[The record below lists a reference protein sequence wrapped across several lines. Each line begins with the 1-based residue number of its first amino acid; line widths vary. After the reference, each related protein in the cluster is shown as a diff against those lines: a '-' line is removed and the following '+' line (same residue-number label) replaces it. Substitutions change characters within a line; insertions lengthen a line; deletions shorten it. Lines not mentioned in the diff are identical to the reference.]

1 MRFIFSL
8 LPFLALATSVVH
20 AQNAYIYTPADM
32 TEVPAGSSFNVTIA
46 QGVSILPFLLWASW
60 AYYNTSNVRQ
70 DSNSSWKNIA
80 IVIALLNCHEYSST
94 CLGPAE
100 ELGTILY
107 SGPFNPQFTTE
118 PGTAE
123 LPPHENFTL
132 TVPSDFETGQSQLG
146 VALFDLVGVRTI
158 TWIENISSDEHV
170 IPSGIAV
177 SLPSNI

>member
-20 AQNAYIYTPADM
+20 AQNAYIYTPTDM
-32 TEVPAGSSFNVTIA
+32 TEVSAGSSFNVTIA
-46 QGVSILPFLLWASW
+46 QG
-60 AYYNTSNVRQ
+60 

-146 VALFDLVGVRTI
+146 VALFDLVGALLFPYLQTFNTTI
-158 TWIENISSDEHV
+158 VVT
-170 IPSGIAV
+170 
-177 SLPSNI
+177 